1 MWKFTTVSIMQTKN
15 VGEVSKLWGWLVQI
29 CVETESKE
37 LKGKDNQDIDG
48 ENRNRRAKY
57 SYMSFIVVLL
67 IKRVSAKF
75 SQL

>member
-1 MWKFTTVSIMQTKN
+1 MQTKN

>member
-1 MWKFTTVSIMQTKN
+1 MQNKN

-57 SYMSFIVVLL
+57 SYMSFIVVF
-67 IKRVSAKF
+67 VDQTSVC
-75 SQL
+75 